1 MVQLT
6 PIQLDDDTV
15 VYIEASSEVEI
26 TSVVEQ
32 EIKEEEVTRESL
44 GKGKGLGG
52 KTAIVGSMKAI
63 ENTIKAYTTYTLNAF
78 KQIPAGSVD
87 QVTLEFGIK
96 VAGKAG
102 IPYLTEGSA
111 DSHLKITVECSF
123 PNKETLPQK

>member
-15 VYIEASSEVEI
+15 VYIEADDNVDV
-26 TSVVEQ
+26 TPVVEQ
-32 EIKEEEVTRESL
+32 EQEEEELTRDSL

-52 KTAIVGSMKAI
+52 KTAIAGSMKAI
-63 ENTIKAYTTYTLNAF
+63 EHTIKAYTTYSLNAF
-78 KQIPAGSVD
+78 KGIAAGSID
-87 QVTLEFGIK
+87 KVTLEFGIK

-123 PNKETLPQK
+123 PKKDTQP